1 MKNWQKIALAAVGG
15 IVLWSVILRTPSG
28 GDTETP
34 ATEKQDTTSANNRAA
49 WIDETP
55 DLIRDFDARKYM
67 GKPADV
73 VAGAYALEAL
83 AERVKI
89 AEAQNNP
96 DAKAWADA
104 LKRKQAKVFP
114 ELRRAWVAA
123 MDATLWEKN
132 IDAETEGSAAAVVRF
147 TGGAFASNK
156 AVADAQESISEQV
169 QRLRFKKVK
178 YLWIP
183 SASEYQLYT
192 IESKADRDL

>member
-15 IVLWSVILRTPSG
+15 IAFWSVVLRTPSG

-34 ATEKQDTTSANNRAA
+34 AAEKQDTTSANNRAA
-49 WIDETP
+49 WIYETQE
-55 DLIRDFDARKYM
+55 LIRDFDARKYT
-67 GKPADV
+67 GKPGDV
-73 VAGAYALEAL
+73 VAGAYAIEAL

-89 AEAQNNP
+89 AEAQNSQ

-104 LKRKQAKVFP
+104 LKRKQAKAFP
-114 ELRRAWVAA
+114 ELRRAWVVA
-123 MDATLWEKN
+123 MGKALWERN
-132 IDAETEGSAAAVVRF
+132 IEVKAEGSAAAVVRF

-156 AVADAQESISEQV
+156 AVADAQESISDHV
-169 QRLRFKKVK
+169 RRLRFKKVK

>member
-1 MKNWQKIALAAVGG
+1 M
-15 IVLWSVILRTPSG
+15 
-28 GDTETP
+28 
-34 ATEKQDTTSANNRAA
+34 
-49 WIDETP
+49 
-55 DLIRDFDARKYM
+55 
-67 GKPADV
+67 
-73 VAGAYALEAL
+73 VAGVYALEAL

-89 AEAQNNP
+89 AEAQNSQ

-104 LKRKQAKVFP
+104 LKRKQEKAFP

-123 MDATLWEKN
+123 MGSALWERN
-132 IDAETEGSAAAVVRF
+132 IDVEAEGISASVVRF

-156 AVADAQESISEQV
+156 AVADAQGSISDQV

-192 IESKADRDL
+192 IESKSDRDL